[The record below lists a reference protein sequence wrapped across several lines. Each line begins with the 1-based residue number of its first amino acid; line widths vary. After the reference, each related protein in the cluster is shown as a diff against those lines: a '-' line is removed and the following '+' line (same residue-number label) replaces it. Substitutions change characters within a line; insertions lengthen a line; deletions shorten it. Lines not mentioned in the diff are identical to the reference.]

1 MQLPSLAGIKSG
13 LIEFI
18 RNRQTR
24 GFLFSVVIMAIISV
38 AFFYPDNFEGNDLR
52 QHDMLQ
58 GMANGQEIKLYEEA
72 TGQQSRWTNALFSGM
87 PTFQIAPTYPSN
99 SLFAWFTKVY
109 GLGQVGS

>member
-1 MQLPSLAGIKSG
+1 
-13 LIEFI
+13 
-18 RNRQTR
+18 
-24 GFLFSVVIMAIISV
+24 
-38 AFFYPDNFEGNDLR
+38 
-52 QHDMLQ
+52 MLQ

-109 GLGQVGS
+109 GLGLPSPPTCCS